1 MNEYTAFV
9 STILTIIGTALAI
22 LGFTRSF
29 LRDEISHVRDEI
41 SHVSDAIKGDIKHV
55 SDIADQRH
63 EDQRATHARMDA
75 RMEAQAIEFHDEQRA
90 THARLD
96 QLYQMFIELL
106 KEGRK

>member
-1 MNEYTAFV
+1 MNEYMSFV
-9 STILTIIGTALAI
+9 STILTIVGTGLAI
-22 LGFTRSF
+22 LVFTRSF
-29 LRDEISHVRDEI
+29 IRDEISHVRD
-41 SHVSDAIKGDIKHV
+41 AIQSDIKHI

-63 EDQRATHARMDA
+63 EDQRARHEDQRAMN
-75 RMEAQAIEFHDEQRA
+75 AQFHDEQRA